1 MTVCEKC
8 FFHLSVFRFPFSTYG
23 NGSALFHGLR
33 EDVFY
38 FSYSVLFHKKMS
50 LPVAHSFEP
59 KLNFW
64 SNVLKV
70 LIYTPVKDR
79 CYNSKGS
86 KIKDTENFL
95 IKHSTSLNPP
105 FAEYKLSTLV
115 DHFTVIINMAIELAR
130 EYEVN
135 AEAQFSVLSPEYKNR
150 VPYDFIR
157 NETNDLTATWLNED
171 YYKNAILYPSVS
183 LKAGPDFLKTLFK
196 FNAKQKQ
203 NMDKANDVDGGRVVA
218 RYEARLLFLMV
229 HVGFGEL
236 NTPAETLSGKVSGV
250 AEQKMQAAAEQKLK
264 DDLTQDFANHFL
276 EDEAGDD
283 EEDEANITLFSG
295 KKRKMSLKS
304 LTSEEKKLRKEK
316 RKEAAQLAAQKTL
329 QADPID
335 NFLKTMMDPAEI
347 ERREKRE
354 DQRQAQQQQM
364 QMQMLH
370 AMISSSNYQQQQS
383 VSSSSSSLSNSSN
396 YNPLPISQHYSS
408 PCYCDCGKVQEQT
421 HAFCHGCG
429 RKNAFH

>member
-1 MTVCEKC
+1 M
-8 FFHLSVFRFPFSTYG
+8 
-23 NGSALFHGLR
+23 
-33 EDVFY
+33 
-38 FSYSVLFHKKMS
+38 
-50 LPVAHSFEP
+50 
-59 KLNFW
+59 
-64 SNVLKV
+64 
-70 LIYTPVKDR
+70 
-79 CYNSKGS
+79 
-86 KIKDTENFL
+86 
-95 IKHSTSLNPP
+95 
-105 FAEYKLSTLV
+105 V

-135 AEAQFSVLSPEYKNR
+135 AEAQLSVLSPEYKNR

-183 LKAGPDFLKTLFK
+183 LKAGGPDFLKTLFK

-347 ERREKRE
+347 ERRKKRE

-383 VSSSSSSLSNSSN
+383 VSSSSSSSSNSTN
-396 YNPLPISQHYSS
+396 YNPFPISQHYSS
-408 PCYCDCGKVQEQT
+408 PCYCDCGKVLEQT

-429 RKNAFH
+429 RKNERFPLAR